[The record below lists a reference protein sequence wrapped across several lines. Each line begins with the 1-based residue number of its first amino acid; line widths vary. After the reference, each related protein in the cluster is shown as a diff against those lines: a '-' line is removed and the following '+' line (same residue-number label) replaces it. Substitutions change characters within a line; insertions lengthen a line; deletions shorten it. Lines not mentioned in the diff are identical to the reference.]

1 MVTSSTRLD
10 PQLEVG
16 VSFGGVFPP
25 CFPGS
30 GKALRNMLLH

>member
-16 VSFGGVFPP
+16 VSFGGVSPLVSLAAGRP
-25 CFPGS
+25 
-30 GKALRNMLLH
+30 